1 MLVNIGVRRLMSTFL
16 TPDQGLRRFLA
27 AATAL
32 PCRFVRERMWSPQS
46 VMVWLMVLTY
56 PDRKTSYRRSLV
68 VLKRFGRRAFG
79 WPTVPTIASISV
91 ARRKMTIPMCRDVLK
106 TVVAHCSQ
114 MMGRCQHRYGERRFI
129 AFDGTRLVTRRS
141 GDTAR
146 QLHRYR
152 RPNGERVHNPQGLMV
167 AAVDV
172 FRRLPLDWIFVG
184 KKTGERTA
192 LMQLLDTLA
201 LSPGDVAIM
210 DRGLPSR
217 VLFGALRE
225 RGVDIV
231 ARMSISELVGWT
243 EVQAF
248 IASGKN
254 SAVIELVVGDKKEPV
269 TIRARLVERARQRG
283 RPRTGT
289 TKERM
294 VIITTLTE
302 AEGFTRQE
310 LIKIYGAR
318 WGIESLFGEL
328 KSFMNVEP
336 FHSEFVSGCEQEIAA
351 SLIWMALASSIQ
363 AEAESTLTDGRRVMR
378 TDCLRAAADLLGDLL
393 AGRSIADAWTRDIEG
408 LRQFSYKPRPGRHA
422 PRVCKMPFGRSIQRG
437 GAK

>member
-1 MLVNIGVRRLMSTFL
+1 MKIGVRRLMSTFL
-16 TPDQGLRRFLA
+16 TPDQGLRRFLSA
-27 AATAL
+27 AKAL
-32 PCRFVRERMWSPQS
+32 PGRFLRKRRWSPHS

-56 PDRKTSYRRSLV
+56 PDRKTSYRGSLV
-68 VLKRFGRRAFG
+68 VLKRFGLRAFG
-79 WPTVPTIASISV
+79 WAAVPTSASISV
-91 ARRKMTIPMCRDVLK
+91 ARRKMTVPMCRAVLK
-106 TVVAHCSQ
+106 TVVAQCSQ
-114 MMGRCQHRYGERRFI
+114 MMGRCRHRYGERRFI

-146 QLHRYR
+146 KLHRYR

-184 KKTGERTA
+184 KKVGERTA
-192 LMQLLDTLA
+192 FMRLLDTLV
-201 LSPGDVAIM
+201 LSRGDVAIM

-217 VLFGALRE
+217 ALFGALLE
-225 RGVDIV
+225 RGVDVV
-231 ARMSISELVGWT
+231 ARMSTSDLVGWK

-248 IASGKN
+248 IASGEK
-254 SAVIELVVGDKKEPV
+254 SAVIDLAIGDTKKSV
-269 TIRARLVERARQRG
+269 TIRARLVERDRQRG
-283 RPRTGT
+283 RPRKGT
-289 TKERM
+289 TKQRM

-302 AEGFTRQE
+302 ADGFTRQE

-351 SLIWMALASSIQ
+351 SLIWMALASSMQ
-363 AEAESTLTDGRRVMR
+363 AEAESVFTDGRRVVR
-378 TDCLRAAADLLGDLL
+378 ADCLRASADLLGELL
-393 AGRSIADAWTRDIEG
+393 DGRSIAESWENNISG
-408 LRQFSYKPRPGRHA
+408 LRKFAYKPRPERHA